1 MSSMEQKDK
10 KILCVGLVCLDIISV
25 VDKYPEEDTDSRC
38 VSQRW
43 QRGGNAS
50 NSCTVLSLLGS
61 PCAFMGSL
69 CAGPVARGGVKQFPV
84 YSFILED
91 FQKLNVD
98 MSLVSEHAQCV
109 TPTSLVI
116 SSRSTGS
123 RTILHINSFIV
134 DDFSQHA
141 IDISAVAWQVKGQT
155 PSACCVVCPS
165 SGSRTIV
172 LSDTNVPDVTA
183 EDFSKVDLRHFKW
196 IHWEGRNADEQLKMI
211 QRVARY
217 NSTLPQQQQRIT
229 ISVEIEKPREPLYQ
243 LFAHGDVVFVSKD
256 VARHFGF
263 QTPLSALEG
272 LRCRVKAGA
281 VLICAWAEKGADAL
295 APDGSLV
302 HSEAFPP
309 ERLVDTLGA
318 GDTFNAAVIH
328 KLSNGARL
336 EDALTF
342 GCAVAGSK
350 CGFHGYD
357 GVADMATGKDW
368 KRVGSAEDI

>member
-69 CAGPVARGGVKQFPV
+69 CAGPVA
-84 YSFILED
+84 
-91 FQKLNVD
+91 
-98 MSLVSEHAQCV
+98 
-109 TPTSLVI
+109 
-116 SSRSTGS
+116 
-123 RTILHINSFIV
+123 SFIV